1 MKIGGVDP
9 AVIRELSGIYKPFV
23 KAVKELL
30 SNAYDADAD
39 NVHIKLSPDFNS
51 LSIKDDGIGM
61 TPIAFHRDFTKVGG
75 SYTRYLRGENTP
87 KGRPKIGSKG
97 IGFLAPARYCKKMKV
112 VSSTISCYQETIS
125 MPVSKKTNIQEL
137 IKVPLLPEIIK
148 SRFRVKR
155 ITSAKS
161 SKAISGKRYKI
172 DDDGFLVISKISNL
186 SKNIHLQLEYELD
199 CHDLE
204 IIATI
209 DFDYLLSLENRQDL
223 EEITDF
229 CEMQVVALPDK
240 DSRCKKSYTHISLIG
255 LKEFVKQDL
264 QSSRRSGFV
273 RNIVSSDGLSRFVWE
288 LSRYIPVQYEKATAI
303 NKHFGTALLHHPDIK
318 FINEVTFTGGHFT
331 GYHSIKRPIW
341 NSKSGKNLILNDDLC
356 LKVEINED
364 GLVAK
369 GYIVG
374 LEETVYPAEYR
385 GIAIRVRNVQIG
397 PPSFLGQENILTG
410 FAKGCLSQI
419 TGEINILSGMDA
431 LDAINP
437 GRESFYEENPH
448 YKMLRR
454 ILVGDDETAGGL
466 LEKII
471 EALQKRSRV
480 ASAIRN
486 VINRAGERRGIIEN
500 ISSGVLHYATSTE
513 HSESLVN
520 LFTNIELSSNGLSQ
534 AKDIDL
540 NPTYRIGG
548 YLIEEGEAEEGYT
561 IDFDS
566 QKIYL
571 DTSHSTW
578 SWRVKILRDY
588 YEIINKEGGETLPI
602 CEIDTLEKRI
612 YVNWNHPIRSQMDE
626 KSFLK
631 SAITWKIALHASEGD
646 GERMLN
652 LGLGL
657 LSYKE

>member
-23 KAVKELL
+23 KAVKELI

-39 NVHIKLSPDFNS
+39 NVHIELSTDFDS
-51 LSIKDDGIGM
+51 LSIEDDGIGM

-75 SYTRYLRGENTP
+75 SYTRYLRGETTP

-97 IGFLAPARYCKKMKV
+97 IGFLAPARYCQKMKV
-112 VSSTISCYQETIS
+112 VSSTVSCYQETIS
-125 MPVSKKTNIQEL
+125 MPVSEKTNIQEI
-137 IKVPLLPEIIK
+137 IKVPLSPEIIK
-148 SRFRVKR
+148 SRFRVQR
-155 ITSAKS
+155 ITPSKS
-161 SKAISGKRYKI
+161 SKAINEKRYKI
-172 DDDGFLVISKISNL
+172 DDDGFLVISKISDL
-186 SKNIHLQLEYELD
+186 SKHSYLQLEYELD

-240 DSRCKKSYTHISLIG
+240 DSRCEKNYTHISLIG

-264 QSSRRSGFV
+264 QSSKRSGFV

-288 LSRYIPVQYEKATAI
+288 LSRCIPVQYEKVTNI
-303 NKHFGTALLHHPDIK
+303 NSHFGSSLLHHPCIK

-331 GYHSIKRPIW
+331 DYPIRRPIW
-341 NSKSGKNLILNDDLC
+341 NSKNSKNLILNDDLC
-356 LKVEINED
+356 LKVEIKED

-397 PPSFLGQENILTG
+397 PSSFFGQENILTG

-448 YKMLRR
+448 YKTLRR

-471 EALQKRSRV
+471 EAIQKRSRV
-480 ASAIRN
+480 ASAVRN
-486 VINRAGERRGIIEN
+486 VINRAGERRGILEN
-500 ISSGVLHYATSTE
+500 ISSGILHYATSAE
-513 HSESLVN
+513 HSDSLMN
-520 LFTNIELSSNGLSQ
+520 LFTNVRLSSNGLSQ

-540 NPTYRIGG
+540 NPTHRIGG
-548 YLIEEGEAEEGYT
+548 YLVEEGEAEAGYI

-571 DTSHSTW
+571 DPSHSTW
-578 SWRVKILRDY
+578 SWRIKILRDY
-588 YEIINKEGGETLPI
+588 YEIITKEGKEELPI
-602 CEIDTLEKRI
+602 CEIDTVEKRI